1 MKHMKQSKR
10 YRSLSISP
18 DASAAIVVV
27 VVEVVV
33 LIELRI
39 YTTAYAKETYYLFFV
54 FCLSGW
60 ESSKIDKE
68 IYDYYP
74 FVDLSPFVWIFF

>member
-18 DASAAIVVV
+18 GAGASAVIIVVDV
-27 VVEVVV
+27 VVVVV

-39 YTTAYAKETYYLFFV
+39 YTTAYAKETYYLPFF
-54 FCLSGW
+54 
-60 ESSKIDKE
+60 SSS
-68 IYDYYP
+68 
-74 FVDLSPFVWIFF
+74 V